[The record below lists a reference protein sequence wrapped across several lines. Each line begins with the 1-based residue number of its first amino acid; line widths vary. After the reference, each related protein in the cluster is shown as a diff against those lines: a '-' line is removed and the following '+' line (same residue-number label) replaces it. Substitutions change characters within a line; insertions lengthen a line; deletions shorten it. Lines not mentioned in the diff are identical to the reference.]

1 MNLIELE
8 LKDSIKKALKS
19 TYDLDVEDNFVVIEM
34 PKDPSF
40 GDYSTNVAMRL
51 AKELHQNP
59 RVIAEALSKIL
70 LENNADVE
78 SCDVAGAGFINFR
91 IKKSKIASI
100 INTVLE
106 QKDDYGKNDSG
117 HNLAILVEYVSAN
130 PTGDL
135 HLGHARG
142 AAWGDCITRLLNA
155 SGYNCLREFY
165 VNDAGVQIT
174 KLGESLLAR
183 YLQLF
188 GIDATLPE
196 DGYHGQDVADIAK
209 IVKDEHGDEW
219 VDTKGDDAARL
230 AWFRKEGIRLELEKM
245 KRDLDYFG
253 VHFDSWI
260 SEQGLYDSG
269 EVEKGLQKVI
279 DMGLTYEEDGAL
291 WFKTTDYGDDKDRV
305 LKKHDGTYTY
315 LTPDIAN
322 HIDKFNRGYTKLVNL
337 WGADHHG
344 YVPRMKAAL
353 EALGYGKDGLEVDII
368 QMVRL
373 VEDGKEL
380 KMSKRSGNAIT
391 IRELCDEVGVDASR
405 YFFVSRAV
413 DTHLD
418 FDIGLAKKR
427 SSDNP
432 VYYAQY
438 AHARMCSIIRQAP
451 ALKPVASYDLLT
463 DEKELALLKHI
474 NEFAGMIGDA
484 AATRMPNKVCNYIQ
498 KLAQYFH
505 SFYNSCH
512 VLDDKNPELSNQ
524 RLALLFASKITL
536 KNALNLIGISAP
548 ETM

>member
-1 MNLIELE
+1 MNLIETE
-8 LKDSIKKALKS
+8 LKENIQTALKQA
-19 TYDLDVEDNFVVIEM
+19 YDLEVDDSFIVIEI
-34 PKDPSF
+34 PKDTSF

-51 AKELHQNP
+51 AKQLHQNP
-59 RVIAEALSKIL
+59 RLIAETLIARL
-70 LENNADVE
+70 LEVNSDLD

-91 IKKSKIASI
+91 IKKSKIANI

-106 QKDDYGKNDSG
+106 TNDDYGKNDSG
-117 HNLAILVEYVSAN
+117 KNLAILVEYVSAN

-142 AAWGDCITRLLNA
+142 AAWGDCITRLLSA

-188 GIDATLPE
+188 DIDAKLPE
-196 DGYHGQDVADIAK
+196 DGYHGPDVADIAK
-209 IVKDEHGDEW
+209 IVKADQGDKYVTTDDE
-219 VDTKGDDAARL
+219 AARL
-230 AWFRKEGIRLELEKM
+230 AWFRAEGIRLELEKM

-291 WFKTTDYGDDKDRV
+291 WFKTMDFGDDKNRV
-305 LKKHDGTYTY
+305 LKKNDGTYTY

-344 YVPRMKAAL
+344 YIARMKAAI
-353 EALGYGKDGLEVDII
+353 EALGYGKDSLEVDII

-373 VEDGKEL
+373 VEDGKEV

-391 IRELCDEVGVDASR
+391 IRELCDDVGLDASR

-427 SSDNP
+427 SNDNP

-438 AHARMCSIIRQAP
+438 AHARMCSILRQAP
-451 ALKPVASYDLLT
+451 ELKKEASYELLT
-463 DEKELALLKHI
+463 HEKEVTLLKFI
-474 NEFAGMIGDA
+474 NEFPAMVADA
-484 AATRMPNKVCNYIQ
+484 AQTRMPNKVCNYIQ

-505 SFYNSCH
+505 SFYNACH
-512 VLDDKNPELSNQ
+512 VLDDTNPELSNQ
-524 RLALLFASKITL
+524 RLALMLATKITL
-536 KNALNLIGISAP
+536 KNALNLVGISAP
-548 ETM
+548 EKM